1 MTSVQ
6 SASVASS
13 GSLTRNERLDRLPFN
28 KAHRKLL
35 VASGIGWAFDA
46 MDVGLVSFAA
56 AFILACIAA
65 LCLPERKGLN
75 LED

>member
-1 MTSVQ
+1 MSTTTSAQ
-6 SASVASS
+6 PAQ
-13 GSLTRNERLDRLPFN
+13 LTRNERLDRLPFN

-35 VASGIGWAFDA
+35 VASCVGWAFDA
-46 MDVGLVSFAA
+46 MDVGLGSFAA

>member
-1 MTSVQ
+1 MSTTTSAQ
-6 SASVASS
+6 PAQ
-13 GSLTRNERLDRLPFN
+13 LTRNERL
-28 KAHRKLL
+28 
-35 VASGIGWAFDA
+35 VASGVGWAFDA

>member
-46 MDVGLVSFAA
+46 MDVG
-56 AFILACIAA
+56 CIYPAYR
-65 LCLPERKGLN
+65 LPFPFSWEQRTVFTLQET
-75 LED
+75 LI